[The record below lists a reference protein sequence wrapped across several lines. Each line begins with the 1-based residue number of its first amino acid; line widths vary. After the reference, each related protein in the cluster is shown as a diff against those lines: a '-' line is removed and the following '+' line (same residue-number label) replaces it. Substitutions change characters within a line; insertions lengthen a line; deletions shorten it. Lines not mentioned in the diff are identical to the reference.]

1 MSFQEKYE
9 EEMRE
14 VCMQY
19 YNLLMQKDA
28 LEAQLENLHDY
39 IEATMLKYGQE
50 EYDDPHVPVKV
61 DKLEYV
67 SERMKKGGRNK
78 LREFLTE
85 TQWSEI
91 YAERRV
97 VSVRISRRED

>member
-9 EEMRE
+9 DEMRE

-39 IEATMLKYGQE
+39 IEATMMKYGQE
-50 EYDDPHVPVKV
+50 EYDDPRVPVKV
-61 DKLEYV
+61 DKVEYV
-67 SERMKKGGRNK
+67 SERMKKSGRDK
-78 LREFLTE
+78 LREILTE
-85 TQWSEI
+85 EQWSEI
-91 YAERRV
+91 YKEKKV
-97 VSVRISRRED
+97 VSVRISRREG